1 MASSSGPTVFMYTIY
16 SDLIGP
22 AAAAN
27 PEQTLNIQKP
37 RDAIIRRAMVAAN
50 LRDFP
55 MPATDA
61 EAIFPF
67 FQEKTRRNAVL
78 NIFLIYKK
86 GAQEINYVIIRN
98 GEIHRYST
106 RQEAFDSVTQAQGS
120 SYSFIKYK
128 IDP

>member
-1 MASSSGPTVFMYTIY
+1 MASSSGATVFMYTIY
-16 SDLIGP
+16 SDLIGF
-22 AAAAN
+22 AAVNAD
-27 PEQTLNIQKP
+27 QSLNIQKP

-55 MPATDA
+55 MQSTDA

-67 FQEKTRRNAVL
+67 FQEKTHRNPVL

-86 GAQEINYVIIRN
+86 GTQEINYVMIRN